1 MLAVKG
7 EGRQD
12 GVLITGTREGLLAM
26 AFWSSETLEQR
37 LPAFINPFE
46 PTRIM
51 HGAYELGVGPQAF
64 ITSSSSDTTVIGQG
78 KKVVIPPGQLGLL
91 ITNEVVTIPNNA
103 IGFISIRAGIKF
115 QGLINVSGFH
125 VDPGFRGR
133 LKFAVYNA
141 GSKNIVLDQGQRVFM
156 LWFSDLDRETAK
168 GYGGQREGQN
178 EITAQDVMRIQG
190 EVASPAELKKQI
202 ADLRAEYDRRLISVE
217 KSEAIL
223 RWLVGALFSFIIVL
237 LLKPAL
243 ELLLKSK
250 G

>member
-78 KKVVIPPGQLGLL
+78 KKVVISPGQLGLL

-133 LKFAVYNA
+133 LKFSVYNA
-141 GSKNIVLDQGQRVFM
+141 GSESIILEVGERLFPIWFYHLHEKNEDDYVGLHKGQM
-156 LWFSDLDRETAK
+156 SITSD
-168 GYGGQREGQN
+168 
-178 EITAQDVMRIQG
+178 DVMRVQG
-190 EVASPAELKKQI
+190 EVASPAALKKEM
-202 ADLRAEYDRRLISVE
+202 DELR
-217 KSEAIL
+217 
-223 RWLVGALFSFIIVL
+223 
-237 LLKPAL
+237 
-243 ELLLKSK
+243 
-250 G
+250 

>member
-1 MLAVKG
+1 
-7 EGRQD
+7 
-12 GVLITGTREGLLAM
+12 M

-37 LPAFINPFE
+37 LPAGLIE
-46 PTRIM
+46 PYDLTRIM

-64 ITSSSSDTTVIGQG
+64 ITSTSGDTTVIGPG
-78 KKVVIPPGQLGLL
+78 NKVIIPPGQLGLL
-91 ITNEVVTIPNNA
+91 ITNEIVTIPNNA
-103 IGFISIRAGIKF
+103 IGFISVRASIKF

-141 GSKNIVLDQGQRVFM
+141 GSKNIVLDQEQRVF
-156 LWFSDLDRETAK
+156 LIWFSDLDRETVK
-168 GYGGQREGQN
+168 GYGGQRAGQN

-190 EVASPAELKKQI
+190 EVASPAELKNQI
-202 ADLRAEYDRRLISVE
+202 ADLRADYDRRLTSVE

-223 RWLVGALFSFIIVL
+223 RWLVGGLFLFILGL

-243 ELLLKSK
+243 EVLLK
-250 G
+250 